1 MFELYVFRLSETI
14 CRMSFRLNGWNILL
28 RENSEKQGRERTR
41 KDRSVGWLLKS
52 ATGMGF
58 LVFETLRI

>member
-1 MFELYVFRLSETI
+1 MFESYVFRLSETMY
-14 CRMSFRLNGWNILL
+14 RMSFRLNGWNILL

-41 KDRSVGWLLKS
+41 KDRSVGWLSKS